1 MAEKLCMCTMSGS
14 WIDNLSFASR
24 EGHTDCV
31 EKFISEIGGKDTFT
45 PIQEE
50 VGKDTPLIFASS
62 KGHSQIAEI
71 LLRAGAYVNCTGNDD
86 MTPLTAAS
94 HRGHTEA
101 VRLLLAWGA
110 DTTKKTKSEK
120 RTALA
125 LAAAEN
131 HTEIIMLLLS
141 AGADIECKDIFSE
154 TPLSIAAENGNLK
167 AVEVLY
173 RAGGNVN
180 ATPFLWAP
188 AIRHTPMTAAIE
200 RGNVETIKLLLTLGV
215 DVNQKIPQ
223 AYLTYTTLHF
233 AAMHYSSATSY
244 ALLKLLLHWNADV
257 RIKEKGTESIIDWIC
272 CTGWKLGAHASNIPL
287 LYVAGATMNTDLLD
301 KHGVTIPQI
310 ILDDQAPMLTLAD
323 LCRRQ
328 IRGWLLSPTCGN
340 QSNLVVGVPKLE
352 LPRRLADFLLF
363 YMDISEGSE
372 FQSEN

>member
-1 MAEKLCMCTMSGS
+1 MCNMSGS

-31 EKFISEIGGKDTFT
+31 GKLISELGEKDTFT
-45 PIQEE
+45 MIQEE

-62 KGHSQIAEI
+62 RGHTQIAEI
-71 LLRAGAYVNCTGNDD
+71 LLRAGACVNCTGNDD
-86 MTPLTAAS
+86 MTPLIAAS

-101 VRLLLAWGA
+101 VRLLLALGA

-125 LAAAEN
+125 SAAAED
-131 HTEIIMLLLS
+131 HTEIIALLLS
-141 AGADIECKDIFSE
+141 AGADIECKDNFSE
-154 TPLSIAAENGNLK
+154 TPLSIAAENGHLK
-167 AVEVLY
+167 AVEILY
-173 RAGGNVN
+173 KAGGNVN

-200 RGNVETIKLLLTLGV
+200 RGNVETIKLLLTLGI

-233 AAMHYSSATSY
+233 AAMHYSSPTSY
-244 ALLKLLLHWNADV
+244 TLLKLFLHWNADV
-257 RIKEKGTESIIDWIC
+257 RIKEKGTDSIIDWIC

-287 LYVAGATMNTDLLD
+287 LYAAGVTINTDLLD
-301 KHGVTIPQI
+301 KHGVKIPQT
-310 ILDDQAPMLTLAD
+310 ILDDQAPMLALAD

-328 IRGWLLSPTCGN
+328 VRGWLLSPTCGDQN
-340 QSNLVVGVPKLE
+340 NLVIAVPKLE

-363 YMDISEGSE
+363 YMDISEESAV
-372 FQSEN
+372 QSEI